1 MHAEICF
8 TTAVISLVVLG
19 GKKDDA
25 KTVIRFRKPVI
36 KKKKEKTA
44 EKNITLIEPIIEP

>member
-36 KKKKEKTA
+36 KKKEKTA